1 MRSMN
6 RKQKKF
12 QQIRNNEK
20 SEISEI
26 SEISGQRDLSID
38 FLRKGLLHYQWE
50 SLMIEFKKDFTK
62 DHDCPAG

>member
-6 RKQKKF
+6 RKRKKLP
-12 QQIRNNEK
+12 QIRNNEK
-20 SEISEI
+20 SEISE
-26 SEISGQRDLSID
+26 QRDLSID

-62 DHDCPAG
+62 DFTKEHDCPAG

>member
-6 RKQKKF
+6 RKRKKLP
-12 QQIRNNEK
+12 QIRNNEK

-26 SEISGQRDLSID
+26 SEQRDLSID
-38 FLRKGLLHYQWE
+38 FLRKGLLHYLWE

>member
-6 RKQKKF
+6 RKRKKLP
-12 QQIRNNEK
+12 QIRNNEK

-26 SEISGQRDLSID
+26 SEQRDLSID

-50 SLMIEFKKDFTK
+50 SLMIEIKKDFTK
-62 DHDCPAG
+62 DHDCPAV

>member
-6 RKQKKF
+6 RKRKKLP
-12 QQIRNNEK
+12 QIRNNEK
-20 SEISEI
+20 SEISE
-26 SEISGQRDLSID
+26 QRDLSID

-62 DHDCPAG
+62 AYDCPAG

>member
-6 RKQKKF
+6 RKRKKLP
-12 QQIRNNEK
+12 QIRNNEK
-20 SEISEI
+20 SEISE
-26 SEISGQRDLSID
+26 QRDLSID

-62 DHDCPAG
+62 DYDCPAG

>member
-6 RKQKKF
+6 RKRKKLP
-12 QQIRNNEK
+12 QIRNNEK
-20 SEISEI
+20 SEILE
-26 SEISGQRDLSID
+26 QQDLSID

-62 DHDCPAG
+62 AHDCPAG

>member
-6 RKQKKF
+6 RKRKKLP
-12 QQIRNNEK
+12 QIRNNEK
-20 SEISEI
+20 SEILE
-26 SEISGQRDLSID
+26 QRDLSID

-62 DHDCPAG
+62 AHDCPAG

>member
-6 RKQKKF
+6 RKRKKLPQK
-12 QQIRNNEK
+12 RNNEK
-20 SEISEI
+20 SEISE
-26 SEISGQRDLSID
+26 QRDLSID

-62 DHDCPAG
+62 AHDCPAV

>member
-6 RKQKKF
+6 RKRKKLP
-12 QQIRNNEK
+12 QIRNNEK
-20 SEISEI
+20 SEISE
-26 SEISGQRDLSID
+26 QRDLSID
-38 FLRKGLLHYQWE
+38 FLRKGLLQWE

>member
-6 RKQKKF
+6 RKRKKLP
-12 QQIRNNEK
+12 QIRNNEK
-20 SEISEI
+20 SEILK
-26 SEISGQRDLSID
+26 QRDLSID

-62 DHDCPAG
+62 AHDCPAG

>member
-1 MRSMN
+1 MRSTN
-6 RKQKKF
+6 RKWKKF
-12 QQIRNNEK
+12 LQIRNNEK
-20 SEISEI
+20 PEISE
-26 SEISGQRDLSID
+26 QRDLSID

>member
-6 RKQKKF
+6 RKRKKLPQK
-12 QQIRNNEK
+12 RNNEK
-20 SEISEI
+20 SEISE
-26 SEISGQRDLSID
+26 QRDLSID

-62 DHDCPAG
+62 GHDCPAV

>member
-6 RKQKKF
+6 RKRKKLP
-12 QQIRNNEK
+12 QIRNNEK
-20 SEISEI
+20 SEILE
-26 SEISGQRDLSID
+26 QRDLSID

-62 DHDCPAG
+62 AHDCLAG

>member
-6 RKQKKF
+6 RKRKKLP
-12 QQIRNNEK
+12 QIRNNEK
-20 SEISEI
+20 SEISE
-26 SEISGQRDLSID
+26 QRDLSID

-62 DHDCPAG
+62 AHDCPAG